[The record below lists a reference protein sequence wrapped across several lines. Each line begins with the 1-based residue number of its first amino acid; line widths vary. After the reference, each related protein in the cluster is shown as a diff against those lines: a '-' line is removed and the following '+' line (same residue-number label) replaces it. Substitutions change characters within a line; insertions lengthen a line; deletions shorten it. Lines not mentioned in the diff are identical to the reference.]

1 MNDGQFKK
9 ALENLNGLI
18 LQIGNGVEN
27 TIIDS
32 FMILEKRDIKK
43 AQQII
48 NNDKSIDFLELK
60 INEDCLRLLALYQPV
75 ASDLRFITT
84 AMSIVTDLERIAD
97 LASDIAS
104 RVIEMGNEPL
114 IKPLI
119 DIPKMVNIAKDMLH
133 KSLRAYVK
141 RDTRLAKEVSLM
153 RQKTDDLRDLIYN
166 ELEEVMTK
174 NPQRLSRGLPLI
186 LITHHLDRIISHT
199 ENIAEDVVYMVD
211 AQVIKH
217 RNIKN

>member
-1 MNDGQFKK
+1 
-9 ALENLNGLI
+9 
-18 LQIGNGVEN
+18 VEN